1 MFQDDSSSRGEEFEP
16 EPLSGLD
23 NAWRRMSNRTNL
35 MEITG
40 VLMFD
45 EPISYEA
52 LRTVVKERL
61 VPFRRFRQRLTSGD
75 FGRRPCWELDP
86 AFDVDAHLHHVSLP
100 DPQDRGALCEYIG
113 DMMSQP
119 IDKTKPLWHFHLVD
133 GVEDGNAVVVR
144 IHHSIADG
152 FALLYVMLGLAD
164 DPNEI
169 ELPIGTMPTPPHHR
183 SSVQI
188 PESDGGTPTPDPST
202 SGDEPPSAP
211 GRGLLRAAI
220 VRARNG
226 LGMLRTGVRAVT
238 LSQEPENSLTGN
250 LGLRK
255 KVAWTD
261 HVDVEWV
268 KAIGRSHDATV
279 NDVMVAATAG
289 AFRRYFKA
297 NGEPTDR
304 DLRCAMPVNL
314 KPLEERTEELGNYF
328 GLGFLGLPVSVA
340 DPRERIE
347 QVRANTGVLKQG
359 TEAFLL
365 LTLLRICGRSP
376 RLLQNLILKLFRE
389 KASAVVTN
397 MPGPQEAISL
407 AGNTV
412 SKVMFWVP
420 QSNGIGVGVSI
431 LSYDGHVRV
440 GVTADRNLVPE
451 PFDLAEAF
459 EAELEAMT
467 TNSA

>member
-52 LRTVVKERL
+52 LRGVLRERL
-61 VPFRRFRQRLTSGD
+61 VPFRRFRQRLRDRD
-75 FGRRPCWELDP
+75 FGRRPRWELDP
-86 AFDVDAHLHHVSLP
+86 AFDLDAHLHHVSLP
-100 DPQDRGALCEYIG
+100 DPKDREALCEYVG

-133 GVEDGNAVVVR
+133 GVGDGNAVVVR
-144 IHHSIADG
+144 IHHSVADG
-152 FALLYVMLGLAD
+152 FALLYVLLGLAD
-164 DPNEI
+164 NPNDI

-183 SSVQI
+183 GSVPT
-188 PESDGGTPTPDPST
+188 PESDGGSPASNPSV

-211 GRGLLRAAI
+211 AQGLLQAAV
-220 VRARNG
+220 VRAKNG
-226 LGMLRTGVRAVT
+226 LDMLRTGVRAVT
-238 LSQEPENSLTGN
+238 LSKEPQNSLTGN
-250 LGLRK
+250 LSLRK
-255 KVAWTD
+255 EVAWTD
-261 HVDVEWV
+261 RVDVERV

-297 NGEPTDR
+297 NDEPTDR

-314 KPLEERTEELGNYF
+314 KPLEERTEDLGNYF
-328 GLGFLGLPVSVA
+328 GLGFLSLPVSV
-340 DPRERIE
+340 DDSHERIKR
-347 QVRANTGVLKQG
+347 VRSNTGVLKQG

-376 RLLQNLILKLFRE
+376 QLVQTLILKLFRE

-440 GVTADRNLVPE
+440 GITADRNLVPE

-459 EAELEAMT
+459 EAELEAMSM
-467 TNSA
+467 NPG